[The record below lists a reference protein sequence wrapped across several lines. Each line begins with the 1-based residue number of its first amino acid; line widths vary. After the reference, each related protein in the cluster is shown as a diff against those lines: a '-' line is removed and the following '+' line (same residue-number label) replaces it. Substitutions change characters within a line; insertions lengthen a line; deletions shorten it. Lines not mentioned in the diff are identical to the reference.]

1 MKVACFSTKPYDEQF
16 LSAAVEA
23 AASDVQGNEPQ
34 SHEFRFLE
42 ARLDETTVKL
52 AESMDAVCV
61 FVNDDLNAA
70 VCESMAQ
77 CGVRHIVLRCAGF
90 NNVDLQA
97 ADRLGLRIARVP
109 RYSPHAVAEHTI
121 GLILTLNRKIHKAYN
136 RVRENNFSID
146 GLLGFDLNGRTFGI
160 IGTGAI
166 GIVLAKIVSGFG
178 CQVLLY
184 DPSPSEEADQFG
196 RYVELDE
203 LLRLSDLVSLHCPL
217 TNDTYHLINEERVN
231 QMKPSAMLVNTS
243 RGGLIDAS
251 AVVAGLKAKR
261 LGGVALDVYEEES
274 GVFFED
280 LSQQIIQD
288 DVLSRLMT
296 FPNVLVTS
304 HQAFFTQ
311 EALETIASTTV
322 ANLDAMSR
330 NESTG
335 NDVKI

>member
-1 MKVACFSTKPYDEQF
+1 MKVACFSTKSYDEQF
-16 LSAAVEA
+16 LSEA
-23 AASDVQGNEPQ
+23 IQQASTDSPRHDFQ
-34 SHEFRFLE
+34 FLE
-42 ARLDETTVKL
+42 ARLDETTIRL
-52 AESMDAVCV
+52 ADSMDAVCV
-61 FVNDDLNAA
+61 FVNDDLNAT
-70 VCESMAQ
+70 VCEGLAR

-90 NNVDLQA
+90 NNVDLKA
-97 ADRLGLRIARVP
+97 ANTFGLRVARVP

-146 GLLGFDLNGRTFGI
+146 GLLGFDLNGRKFGI

-166 GIVLAKIVSGFG
+166 GIVLAKIVQGFG
-178 CQVLLY
+178 CDVLLY
-184 DPSPSEEADQFG
+184 DPYPSEQAAALG

-203 LLRLSDLVSLHCPL
+203 LLRTSDLVSLQCPL
-217 TNDTYHLINEERVN
+217 TEDTYHLINEERVN
-231 QMKPSAMLVNTS
+231 QMKPGAMLVNTS
-243 RGGLIDAS
+243 RGGLIDAA
-251 AVVAGLKAKR
+251 AVIAGLKDKKI
-261 LGGVALDVYEEES
+261 GGVALDVYEEES

-280 LSQQIIQD
+280 LSQQIMQD

-304 HQAFFTQ
+304 HQAFFTRD
-311 EALETIASTTV
+311 ALETIASTTI

-335 NDVKI
+335 NDVRWE

>member
-16 LSAAVEA
+16 LSAAVEQVAVQRA
-23 AASDVQGNEPQ
+23 ADSPA
-34 SHEFRFLE
+34 HEFQFLE
-42 ARLDETTVKL
+42 ARLDETTVRL

-61 FVNDDLNAA
+61 FVNDDLNAN
-70 VCESMAQ
+70 VCEQLAD
-77 CGVRHIVLRCAGF
+77 CGVRCIVLRCAGF

-109 RYSPHAVAEHTI
+109 RYSPYAVAEHTI

-166 GIVLAKIVSGFG
+166 GLVLAKIINGFG
-178 CQVLLY
+178 CEVLFY
-184 DPSPSEEADQFG
+184 DPFPNDQAKQLG
-196 RYVELDE
+196 HYVELGE
-203 LLRLSDLVSLHCPL
+203 LLRRSDLVSLHCPL
-217 TNDTYHLINEERVN
+217 TKDTYHLINEDRVN
-231 QMKPSAMLVNTS
+231 RMKPGAMLVNTS
-243 RGGLIDAS
+243 RGGLIDAT
-251 AVVAGLKAKR
+251 AVIAGLKEKK

-280 LSQQIIQD
+280 LSEQIIQD

-304 HQAFFTQ
+304 HQAFFTR
-311 EALETIASTTV
+311 EALETIASTTI

-335 NDVKI
+335 NDVTL